1 MAGFGEWTV
10 RNSGLYS
17 YAEAYTDSYTTAQ
30 LEGYDGPASRG
41 TSVLLKTC
49 PSRRDSGQ
57 AETGPPAN
65 PYTAR
70 AKGSEMCR
78 SSGEVGGP
86 RRCSG
91 DTRAAY
97 QHAAAT
103 VTALEAACRPGIAAD
118 SVRVGL
124 RVAERIN
131 PNRTGRV
138 IEVRDIA
145 INPGGPEFRFALV
158 ELDGLQAFG
167 QPVRHL
173 YLLDAL
179 RNRPTG

>member
-1 MAGFGEWTV
+1 
-10 RNSGLYS
+10 
-17 YAEAYTDSYTTAQ
+17 
-30 LEGYDGPASRG
+30 
-41 TSVLLKTC
+41 
-49 PSRRDSGQ
+49 
-57 AETGPPAN
+57 
-65 PYTAR
+65 
-70 AKGSEMCR
+70 MCR
-78 SSGEVGGP
+78 STSEVGGP

-97 QHAAAT
+97 REAAAT
-103 VTALEAACRPGIAAD
+103 VAHLEAACWSDIPAD

-124 RVAERIN
+124 RVAERNN

-138 IEVRDIA
+138 IDVSDIA

-158 ELDGLQAFG
+158 ELDGIKAFG

-179 RNRPTG
+179 RHPPAG